1 MIVVQETEEF
11 IAWLKGLRDAN
22 IRAKIL
28 VKIKRLQR
36 GNPGDVAPIGEG
48 LSEMRIHCGP
58 GYRVYY
64 KQRGDT
70 VALLYG
76 GDKGSQQRDIAKA
89 KQIARELEDW
99 GR

>member
-48 LSEMRIHCGP
+48 LSEMRIHYGP
-58 GYRVYY
+58 GYRIYY
-64 KQRGDT
+64 RQRDDE
-70 VALLYG
+70 VVLLCG
-76 GDKGSQQRDIAKA
+76 GDKSSQRRDIARA
-89 KQIARELEDW
+89 KKIAECL
-99 GR
+99 